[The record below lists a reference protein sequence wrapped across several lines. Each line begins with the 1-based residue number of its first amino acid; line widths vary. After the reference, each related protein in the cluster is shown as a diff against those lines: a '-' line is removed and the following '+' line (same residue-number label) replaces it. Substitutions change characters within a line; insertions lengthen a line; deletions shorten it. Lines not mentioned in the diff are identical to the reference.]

1 MKKFLLSQVILF
13 LLIFSLSSI
22 QYGDTTQPVTVRF
35 PAMGTE
41 FVFIIYPPSEDMME
55 EDIRNLCEPA
65 ITAIYRLEKHIS
77 HYIPDNDLAR
87 LNQSAGSGPFKVNSD
102 LFEVIRWSKLFW
114 ERTEGAF
121 DPSVGP
127 LLDLWG
133 FSGKEK
139 EDIPSE
145 QEIAEVLKKVGMD
158 KVKIDADRQTVEL
171 TVPGMRLNFGGIGKG
186 LALDRA
192 KTILKEQGIKSGI
205 LHAGTSS
212 IVAIGTPPD
221 KLGWK
226 IGIRSPY
233 NKDETIGEFLIND
246 ESLSTSSLSEQFLQ
260 RKGKKYGHI
269 FDPKTGFPVNNSI
282 VSSTVICK
290 TATES
295 DALSTSFFVLDIEK
309 TKEYCKKFP
318 DLKVFLVSENNN
330 KLDKQYINLK
340 RSEE

>member
-1 MKKFLLSQVILF
+1 MKKYFYYIFLFFILF
-13 LLIFSLSSI
+13 VLSCSLN
-22 QYGDTTQPVTVRF
+22 GETNNAVTVRF

-41 FVFIIYPPSEDMME
+41 FVFILYPPSEGMLE

-65 ITAIYRLEKHIS
+65 INAIYRLEKHIS
-77 HYIPDNDLAR
+77 HYLPDNDLAR
-87 LNQSAGSGPFKVNSD
+87 LNQSAGSGAVKVNND
-102 LFEVIRWSKLFW
+102 LFEVIRWSKQYW
-114 ERTEGAF
+114 ECTDGAF

-133 FSGKEK
+133 FYRKNR

-145 QEIAEVLKKVGMD
+145 REINEALKKVGMD
-158 KVKIDADRQTVEL
+158 KVKINMDEQSVEL
-171 TVPGMRLNFGGIGKG
+171 AVPGMRLDFGAIGKG

-212 IVAIGTPPD
+212 IVAIGTPPYMA
-221 KLGWK
+221 GWK

-233 NKDETIGEFLIND
+233 NKSETIEEFLIND
-246 ESLSTSSLSEQFLQ
+246 ESLSTSSVSEQYLE
-260 RKGKKYGHI
+260 RKGRKYGHI
-269 FDPKTGFPVNNSI
+269 FNPKTGMPVGNNI
-282 VSSTVICK
+282 ITSTVICK
-290 TATES
+290 TGTES
-295 DALSTSFFVLDIEK
+295 DALSTSFFVLDVDK

-318 DLKVFLVSENNN
+318 DVKVFLVSESNN

-340 RSEE
+340 PSEE